1 MKNSKE
7 IIASIQK
14 MEEEYQQ
21 QINNLNL
28 EVWKLNQQLEEQN
41 KELQKY
47 KNLAYQNSSSSTC

>member
-1 MKNSKE
+1 MKNSKD

-47 KNLAYQNSSSSTC
+47 KNLAYQNNPSSTC